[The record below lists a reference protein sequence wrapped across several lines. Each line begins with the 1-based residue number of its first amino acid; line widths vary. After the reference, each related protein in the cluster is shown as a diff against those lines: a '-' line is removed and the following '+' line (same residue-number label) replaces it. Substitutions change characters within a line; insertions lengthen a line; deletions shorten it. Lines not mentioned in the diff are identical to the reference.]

1 MANYPRPA
9 QLAQAEEK
17 RQTAYKLYLRGQ
29 LEREIAELL
38 HVSQG
43 RVSQYLGQMKDRN
56 VQWYETHSDPK
67 QRRKSLTKEVADQY
81 RDVLREQ
88 WIIYGKQEKDGM
100 KTKLLGDIT
109 RTLDSYAAKLGLVVP
124 SMDQAWLEDQV
135 RRNDEPE
142 FGRVAVKG
150 PGDVA

>member
-1 MANYPRPA
+1 ME
-9 QLAQAEEK
+9 QAEQK

-29 LEREIAELL
+29 LEREIAEFL

-56 VQWYETHSDPK
+56 VIWYEEHSDPK

-88 WIIYGKQEKDGM
+88 WMLYAKQEKDAS
-100 KTKLLGDIT
+100 KRAFLSDIT
-109 RTLDSYAAKLGLVVP
+109 RTLDSYSAKLGLVIP

-135 RRNDEPE
+135 RQLNETKEELKQKAKIIPL
-142 FGRVAVKG
+142 A
-150 PGDVA
+150 